1 VARLRKFLKLSPAE
15 RAVLVQA
22 WTLFVVVD
30 LLLRLVSFNHLLR
43 LTRLGRQARCAHEQ
57 PASLDRLV
65 WLVDVAARYAP
76 VRPTCL
82 TRALVLSRILGRRG
96 LASELRIGVAHRD
109 GGLAAHA
116 WVERNGQPLADP
128 AAPGEYEPLMRW
140 TRATIR

>member
-1 VARLRKFLKLSPAE
+1 
-15 RAVLVQA
+15 VLVQA
-22 WTLFVVVD
+22 WGLFVVVD
-30 LLLRLVSFNHLLR
+30 LLLRLVSFNRLLL
-43 LTRLGRQARCAHEQ
+43 LTQFGGHAEPSDEP

-82 TRALVLSRILGRRG
+82 TRALVLCRILGRRG
-96 LASELRIGVAHRD
+96 LVPELRIGVAHRD